1 MKMEK
6 QEVVFDTVI
15 TSFHMKFEN
24 KLFIVAK
31 EAEAKLKEASMPV
44 RASIL
49 FEMFPFCILFT
60 VSYNMSHTSLDEC
73 VQLYIKLDR

>member
-60 VSYNMSHTSLDEC
+60 VSYNMSHTTLDE
-73 VQLYIKLDR
+73 

>member
-60 VSYNMSHTSLDEC
+60 VSWPCKESSMP
-73 VQLYIKLDR
+73 VLYDNSTF

>member
-60 VSYNMSHTSLDEC
+60 VSQASFKLHYLDE
-73 VQLYIKLDR
+73 LLSGTDET